1 MATPQSQAVNPYAA
15 PKAAV
20 ADAATNEV
28 QPVKLFSVSGRIG
41 RVRYIAHILGLYIL
55 FGILAGAT
63 TALAGPLGALFWIG
77 YVVLM
82 FMLTIQRCH
91 DFDTSGWLSLLVL
104 VPLVN
109 LIFWF
114 IPGTEARNRWGAP
127 TPPNS
132 TVTVVLVWLFP
143 ALVVAL
149 MVAVAIPAYQ
159 SYVKRAAMGSGAQPQ
174 AQQLRAPSR

>member
-1 MATPQSQAVNPYAA
+1 MAALQPQAVNPYAA

-20 ADAATNEV
+20 ADKPTNEV
-28 QPVKLFSVSGRIG
+28 QSVRIFAVSGRIG
-41 RVRYIAHILGLYIL
+41 RARYIANILGLYIL

-63 TALAGPLGALFWIG
+63 SALAGPLGAVFWIG
-77 YVVLM
+77 YMVLA

-91 DFDTSGWLSLLVL
+91 DFNTTGWLSLLVL

-132 TVTVVLVWLFP
+132 TVTLVLVWLFP
-143 ALVVAL
+143 ALVVVGIVA
-149 MVAVAIPAYQ
+149 AVALPAYQ
-159 SYVKRAAMGSGAQPQ
+159 SYVKRAQMNDGTQPQ
-174 AQQLRAPSR
+174 AEQAR

>member
-1 MATPQSQAVNPYAA
+1 MASPQSQAVNPYAA

-28 QPVKLFSVSGRIG
+28 QPVKIFSVSGRIG
-41 RVRYIAHILGLYIL
+41 RARYIANILGLYIL
-55 FGILAGAT
+55 FAILAGAT
-63 TALAGPLGALFWIG
+63 AAVAGPIGAVFWIG
-77 YVVLM
+77 YMVLV

-109 LIFWF
+109 LVFWF
-114 IPGTEARNRWGAP
+114 IPGSEGRNRWGAP

-132 TVTVVLVWLFP
+132 TVTLVLVWLFP
-143 ALVVAL
+143 ALAAIGIVA
-149 MVAVAIPAYQ
+149 AIALPAYQ
-159 SYVKRAAMGSGAQPQ
+159 SYVKRAQQ
-174 AQQLRAPSR
+174 AEQLKAPSR